1 MKRTVIFY
9 RTNDGNCPVER
20 YLDSLSA
27 EIAKKITWVLNLIED
42 LDFIPKQYYKKL
54 KGTDDIW
61 ECRIQSG
68 SNHHRILGFMYKNNF
83 IVLTHGFIKKSKKIP
98 KKEINKAEN
107 YKKDF
112 LKRRIK

>member
-9 RTNDGNCPVER
+9 RTKDGNCPVER

-27 EIAKKITWVLNLIED
+27 KVAQKITWVLNLIED

-61 ECRIQSG
+61 ECRIKSG
-68 SNHHRILGFMYKNNF
+68 SNYHRILSFMYKNNF
-83 IVLTHGFIKKSKKIP
+83 IVLTHGFIKKTSKVP
-98 KKEINKAEN
+98 KKEIKKAED

-112 LKRRIK
+112 YERRKK